1 MEILGILTPTH
12 RRELSTF
19 LTFVWDANR
28 WELSFM
34 DYPKQKGQNSIK
46 KRLVKNANHTET
58 HKGNGIKHITY
69 LSKQKNRVS
78 IDPLKV

>member
-1 MEILGILTPTH
+1 
-12 RRELSTF
+12 
-19 LTFVWDANR
+19 
-28 WELSFM
+28 M

-69 LSKQKNRVS
+69 LSKQKNRAS